1 MMDSKKA
8 IQVRAISSPRD
19 RQTFLTFPWYIYQDD
34 PLWVPPIVTERA
46 KVIDPE
52 RGPFFKRGEA
62 ECFVAWRDGKPVGTI
77 CAGEDRH
84 TNAFLDRKDCV
95 FGFFETIEDYAVA
108 QALLDHAIAWANA
121 RDLEA
126 LYGPFNLDYEDS
138 YGVLVQGRDR
148 PPVILCGHTPPYYQ
162 QYLERFGFLPTR
174 GDNLAFAVD
183 IAQDTKA
190 LRQLAA
196 LADRIRKRKTIVIRQ
211 ANMEDWDAEVD
222 RVFSLINVA
231 LAHLDSHMSW
241 HRDALEG
248 LLAPFRD
255 LADPELI
262 LFADVDG
269 RSVGFFP
276 GIPNWNETLIHA
288 NGLRHPWDYFRLW
301 WHARRQPECLAIKS
315 VLVLPEYWNTGVA
328 VLLFDEMLRRARA
341 RGFKWIDLSLTSEDN
356 PASLILARRM
366 GGRIYKRYRVYRY
379 AF

>member
-1 MMDSKKA
+1 MTHPDHA
-8 IQVRAISSPRD
+8 IQVRTIDGAREQ
-19 RQTFLTFPWYIYQDD
+19 RLFLTFPWHIYRDD

-46 KVIDPE
+46 KVLDPE

-62 ECFVAWRDGKPVGTI
+62 EFFIAWRKGKPVGTI

-84 TNAFLDRKDCV
+84 TNGFLDHKDCV

-108 QALLDHAIAWANA
+108 EALLNHVIAWAQGRGLN
-121 RDLEA
+121 A

-138 YGVLVQGRDR
+138 YGLLVEGRDR
-148 PPVILCGHTPPYYQ
+148 PPVILCGHTPPYYPD
-162 QYLERFGFLPTR
+162 YLERFGFAPAR
-174 GDNLAFAVD
+174 ADNLAFAVD
-183 IAQDTKA
+183 ITQETQA

-196 LADRIRKRKTIVIRQ
+196 LAGRIRERKQIVVRE
-211 ANMEDWDAEVD
+211 ANMNNWDDEVD
-222 RVFSLINVA
+222 RVYSLINVA
-231 LAHLDSHMSW
+231 LAHLDGHMSW

-276 GIPNWNETLIHA
+276 GIANWNEALIHV
-288 NGLRHPWDYFRLW
+288 NGLRQPWDYFRLW
-301 WHARRQPECLAIKS
+301 RYSRRQPACLAIKS

-328 VLLFDEMLRRARA
+328 VLLFDEMVKRARA
-341 RGFKWIDLSLTSEDN
+341 KGFKWIDLSLTSKDN
-356 PASLILARRM
+356 PATPVLAERM
-366 GGRIYKRYRVYRY
+366 GGKIYKRYRVYRY
-379 AF
+379 HF